1 MISSSSGGGGGFSVV
16 VAIIVVFLFLFLIF
30 MLKHS
35 DSTKLVYFLSYVK
48 WSVNKFRSNLKHTK
62 YKWAH
67 RGKG

>member
-1 MISSSSGGGGGFSVV
+1 MISSSSGGGGGFPVV
-16 VAIIVVFLFLFLIF
+16 VAIIVVFLFLIF

-35 DSTKLVYFLSYVK
+35 HSTKLVYFLSYVK